1 MLLLRAD
8 ALRRFAVDI
17 ETDSTLAVDDQMN
30 KTQAIEFFGAM
41 ASFAQAAA
49 PLAQSGMVTP
59 EAIRAMMLSGARAF
73 KLGRELEEEL
83 EKPGQPQPQEGE
95 GPDPAAQAKAQ
106 IDAANAET
114 KRMDVMQRGEIER
127 EKLALE
133 AQKVGL
139 SARESDLQR
148 LLAILSAVQG
158 GQQGASSA
166 A

>member
-1 MLLLRAD
+1 
-8 ALRRFAVDI
+8 
-17 ETDSTLAVDDQMN
+17 
-30 KTQAIEFFGAM
+30 M

-83 EKPGQPQPQEGE
+83 EKPGQPAPQEGE
-95 GPDPAAQAKAQ
+95 AGDQAAAAAAQAKMQ
-106 IDAANAET
+106 VDMANAET
-114 KRMDVMQRGEIER
+114 KRMDVMQRGEIDKA
-127 EKLALE
+127 KLAIE
-133 AQKVGL
+133 AEKVGL

-148 LLAILSAVQG
+148 LLAVMAAVQG
-158 GQQGASSA
+158 AQGGTGA